1 MNNQETITAAT
12 QELFYRYTAP
22 PNREAKVILLTTGKV
37 ATLGPWGSGLGVIA
51 WCPLPKRDKQLEEKL
66 GL

>member
-1 MNNQETITAAT
+1 MEERVVTGAV
-12 QELFYRYTAP
+12 EEMYYRYSPP

-51 WCPLPKRDKQLEEKL
+51 WCPLPKRDKKIEEEL